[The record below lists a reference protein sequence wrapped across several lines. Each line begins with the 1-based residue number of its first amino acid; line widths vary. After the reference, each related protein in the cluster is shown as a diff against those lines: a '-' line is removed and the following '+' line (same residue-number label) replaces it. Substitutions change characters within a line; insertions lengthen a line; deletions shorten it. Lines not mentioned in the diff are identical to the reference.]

1 MIEENTIDLKVPNPI
16 SMNNTS
22 LHYDEHDV
30 NNHDKTSNPAKPR
43 SISLTNTQLY
53 GAASGGHHGGC
64 CPPVVDTYTLLALI
78 VGIALAT
85 YFLNVLINV
94 TTVS

>member
-1 MIEENTIDLKVPNPI
+1 MLGENTTDLNVPNLIMMSLYSDKQDVHDPD
-16 SMNNTS
+16 NT
-22 LHYDEHDV
+22 
-30 NNHDKTSNPAKPR
+30 TTPTQPR
-43 SISLTNTQLY
+43 TISLTNTQLY
-53 GAASGGHHGGC
+53 GAASGGHHDGC
-64 CPPVVDTYTLLALI
+64 CPPVVDPYTLLALI